1 MFETALT
8 IEIMLYYYIASVVI
22 TLHTH
27 KIMANTQSPMPT
39 VPRTHMITKPSFT
52 RRSALALA
60 VSATALAGFPSLL
73 RAQAADVLRVA
84 SPWEWTSNE
93 PTDTGYLM
101 ARLQIA
107 ETLVM
112 VEPDGK
118 LIGGIAE
125 SWTVND
131 DKLTWR
137 FKIRPGV
144 VFHDGTPVTAEA
156 AAASLQRS
164 LAGESMQQIPLDQL
178 SVEGD
183 TLILKTKTRFSH
195 LPAVLVDYASVI
207 LAPASW
213 RADGKVA
220 KVIATGPFRI
230 VLIDG
235 KTVVELERFD
245 RYWGETPKVARVRYS
260 AIPNGD
266 TRTNVAIAGDQ
277 DIIFTTVPAASP
289 RINAAGQM
297 KVESMT
303 IPRIRAIA
311 FNSSA
316 PQFSDVRVR
325 RAINMAIDRKGIASA
340 VLRHPGSA
348 ATQLLPAAVSD
359 WHDASLPTYPF
370 DIAGANALLDEAGW
384 KRGTDGVRAKDGV
397 RLAATM
403 LTIANRPELTV
414 MGTAMQA
421 QLKAIG
427 MGLAVEPGPSAA
439 ISTAI
444 QAGTMQ
450 MTMFARTYVNV
461 PEVIA
466 TIIPDFTRE
475 RSTWG
480 SLNWAGRDSVKAL
493 ADAYVQS
500 FDEARKAALR
510 KEILKIIH
518 DEAPVTAVAWFEHT
532 VAVNKRVEGLVIDPF
547 ETRYMLHKISLR

>member
-1 MFETALT
+1 MTSRLAL
-8 IEIMLYYYIASVVI
+8 
-22 TLHTH
+22 
-27 KIMANTQSPMPT
+27 
-39 VPRTHMITKPSFT
+39 T

-60 VSATALAGFPSLL
+60 GSATAAAALSA
-73 RAQAADVLRVA
+73 RATAQEAAVLRVA

-93 PTDTGYLM
+93 PTDTGFIM

-125 SWTVND
+125 SWAVSD

-137 FKIRPGV
+137 FRIRPGV

-156 AAASLQRS
+156 AAASLRRA
-164 LAGESMQQIPLDQL
+164 LAGESLQQIPVESLL
-178 SVEGD
+178 TEGD
-183 TLILKTKTRFSH
+183 TLVLKTKTPFSH

-213 RADGKVA
+213 GADGKVSR
-220 KVIATGPFRI
+220 VIATGPFRI
-230 VLIDG
+230 TSIDG
-235 KTVVELERFD
+235 KTVIELERFD
-245 RYWGETPKVARVRYS
+245 RYWGEKPKVARARYT
-260 AIPNGD
+260 AIANGD

-277 DIIFTTVPAASP
+277 DIIFTTVPAATP
-289 RINAAGQM
+289 RIDAAGQM
-297 KVESMT
+297 KVESLT
-303 IPRIRAIA
+303 IPRVRAMA
-311 FNSSA
+311 FNSGA

-325 RAINMAIDRKGIASA
+325 RAINMAIDRKGISSA

-348 ATQLLPAAVSD
+348 ATQLLPAAVPD
-359 WHDASLPTYPF
+359 WHDAGLPPYAF
-370 DIAGANALLDEAGW
+370 DVAGANALLDQAGW
-384 KRGTDGVRAKDGV
+384 TRGPDGVRAKGGV

-403 LTIANRPELTV
+403 LTISNRPELTV

-421 QLKAIG
+421 QLKAVG
-427 MGLAVEPGPSAA
+427 MDLSVEPGPGAA
-439 ISTAI
+439 IPAAI

-480 SLNWAGRDSVKAL
+480 TLNWPGRERVKAL
-493 ADAYVQS
+493 TDEYVQS
-500 FDEARKAALR
+500 FDDARKAALR
-510 KEILKIIH
+510 KDILRIIQ
-518 DEAPVTAVAWFEHT
+518 DEVPVAAVAWFEHT
-532 VAVNKRVEGLVIDPF
+532 VAVNKRVKGLVIDPF
-547 ETRYMLHKISLR
+547 EMRYMLHKVSLG

>member
-1 MFETALT
+1 MTIRTAL
-8 IEIMLYYYIASVVI
+8 
-22 TLHTH
+22 
-27 KIMANTQSPMPT
+27 
-39 VPRTHMITKPSFT
+39 T

-60 VSATALAGFPSLL
+60 ASATALAGSPSLL
-73 RAQAADVLRVA
+73 RAQEAGVLRVA

-93 PTDTGYLM
+93 PTDTGYIM
-101 ARLQIA
+101 ARMQIA

-118 LIGGIAE
+118 LVGGVAE
-125 SWTVND
+125 SWTVSE

-144 VFHDGTPVTAEA
+144 VFHDGSPVTAAA
-156 AAASLQRS
+156 AAASLKLS
-164 LAGESMQQIPLDQL
+164 LAGESMQQIPVDQL
-178 SVEGD
+178 SAEGD
-183 TLILKTKTRFSH
+183 TLVLKTKTPFSH

-213 RADGKVA
+213 GADGKVT

-230 VLIDG
+230 TAIDG
-235 KTVVELERFD
+235 KTVIELERFD
-245 RYWGETPKVARVRYS
+245 RYWGEKPKVARARYT

-277 DIIFTTVPAASP
+277 DIIFTTVPAATP
-289 RINAAGQM
+289 RIDAAGQM
-297 KVESMT
+297 KVESLT
-303 IPRIRAIA
+303 IPRMRIMA
-311 FNSSA
+311 FNSGL
-316 PQFSDVRVR
+316 PQFADVRVR
-325 RAINMAIDRKGIASA
+325 RAINMAIDRKGIATA

-348 ATQLLPAAVSD
+348 ATQLLPAAVPA
-359 WHDASLPTYPF
+359 WHDASLPAYPF
-370 DIAGANALLDEAGW
+370 DVAGANVLLDQAGW
-384 KRGTDGVRAKDGV
+384 AKGADGVRAKDGV

-427 MGLAVEPGPSAA
+427 MELAVEPGQSSAVPA
-439 ISTAI
+439 AI

-480 SLNWAGRDSVKAL
+480 TLNWPGRDRVKVL
-493 ADAYVQS
+493 TDEYVQS
-500 FDEARKAALR
+500 FDDARKAALR
-510 KEILKIIH
+510 KEILKIIQ
-518 DEAPVTAVAWFEHT
+518 DEVPVAAVAWFEHT
-532 VAVNKRVEGLVIDPF
+532 VAVNKRVKGLVIDPF
-547 ETRYMLHKISLR
+547 EMRYMLQKVSLG